1 MMMFDDDGM
10 NDNRAN
16 ENLKSLTTLMSDYHF
31 SQPTGSITN
40 DCYSHAYYPCDP
52 QWSVTPTTV
61 RNPPLIISR
70 NGKVKSSR
78 HRTAS
83 VAQRRA
89 ANVRERR
96 RMFSLN
102 EAFDQLREIVP
113 IFAYEKKLSRIE
125 TLRLAIIYIAFMTEL
140 VLSGKTVDEASL
152 NANVVLSQWTKSCTY
167 QTHSSSICDD
177 TPTSCGTSQVIY
189 LFSFLCRINRFT
201 SDDNE
206 KLSSIK
212 THLKLAYYSQYEDLG
227 PTSSTSL
234 PSVAYQHPSAYS
246 TSATWFNGI
255 SDGDHHAQHHQTS
268 SPPPL
273 TSYHL
278 TNHGDLI
285 SDVYRVPHENV
296 HTSTFYMPYQTTVL
310 NSDNDENDVE
320 EGSDDDDDD
329 DDDEDSTYH
338 VATSGQRR
346 QTRPNGSKRKR
357 KRVLNG
363 VQRAEATQR
372 EKRRMLKL
380 NRAFEDLR
388 KVLPVT
394 EFARNKLSR
403 SETLKS
409 AIDYINL
416 MFDMLDAAKNHHH
429 HQQHHHSHPS
439 SCL

>member
-1 MMMFDDDGM
+1 MMMFPDDDT
-10 NDNRAN
+10 N
-16 ENLKSLTTLMSDYHF
+16 ENLSNIGSSSSLTSFMDDFHY
-31 SQPTGSITN
+31 SQPKISSTN
-40 DCYSHAYYPCDP
+40 DSYSHQYYQFYANWPETTSTNLSINSSIHN
-52 QWSVTPTTV
+52 QSVTTD
-61 RNPPLIISR
+61 RN
-70 NGKVKSSR
+70 VKAKPKR
-78 HRTAS
+78 RRIAS
-83 VAQRRA
+83 LAQRRA
-89 ANVRERR
+89 ANVRERK

-152 NANVVLSQWTKSCTY
+152 NANVVLSQWTDTCTY
-167 QTHSSSICDD
+167 QMNSSSMCDD
-177 TPTSCGTSQVIY
+177 TPTSSGSVLDQKITNQ
-189 LFSFLCRINRFT
+189 T
-201 SDDNE
+201 
-206 KLSSIK
+206 
-212 THLKLAYYSQYEDLG
+212 KLAYYPQYEDLG
-227 PTSSTSL
+227 SVASTSL
-234 PSVAYQHPSAYS
+234 PSVTYQHPSVYS
-246 TSATWFNGI
+246 NSNTWFTGI
-255 SDGDHHAQHHQTS
+255 SDNEHNHNHHHHHTS
-268 SPPPL
+268 SSSHLL

-278 TNHGDLI
+278 NNGDLV
-285 SDVYRVPHENV
+285 SDVYRLPIEN
-296 HTSTFYMPYQTTVL
+296 TNSNSFYVPYQTTVV
-310 NSDNDENDVE
+310 NSDNDENDLE
-320 EGSDDDDDD
+320 DGSDDDDDD
-329 DDDEDSTYH
+329 DDDTDSTYH
-338 VATSGQRR
+338 LPKRINNNSINNNNNKITTTDQRR
-346 QTRPNGSKRKR
+346 PTRPNGSKRKR

-416 MFDMLDAAKNHHH
+416 MFDMLDAAKG
-429 HQQHHHSHPS
+429 HHHSS

>member
-1 MMMFDDDGM
+1 M
-10 NDNRAN
+10 A
-16 ENLKSLTTLMSDYHF
+16 S
-31 SQPTGSITN
+31 
-40 DCYSHAYYPCDP
+40 CDH
-52 QWSVTPTTV
+52 SVV
-61 RNPPLIISR
+61 
-70 NGKVKSSR
+70 V
-78 HRTAS
+78 
-83 VAQRRA
+83 
-89 ANVRERR
+89 
-96 RMFSLN
+96 F
-102 EAFDQLREIVP
+102 P
-113 IFAYEKKLSRIE
+113 I
-125 TLRLAIIYIAFMTEL
+125 
-140 VLSGKTVDEASL
+140 D
-152 NANVVLSQWTKSCTY
+152 
-167 QTHSSSICDD
+167 
-177 TPTSCGTSQVIY
+177 
-189 LFSFLCRINRFT
+189 LF
-201 SDDNE
+201 
-206 KLSSIK
+206 SIK

-338 VATSGQRR
+338 VGKRVHHNNNSMNMNNNKAAIATSGQRR